1 MDCANELK
9 DSKNRGGIDDGNLS
23 LRMMASRNNG
33 LNVSRIASNGNPSVL
48 GPDSGSNLAGLGG
61 GIIEEMKFDKSFGNN
76 TGLLQRNK
84 GSNIDLP
91 KPKTS
96 NRSVSPFNA
105 SVSYYNAIH
114 TYKNNKNRAE
124 SYIFQNEE
132 NN

>member
-1 MDCANELK
+1 M
-9 DSKNRGGIDDGNLS
+9 S

-33 LNVSRIASNGNPSVL
+33 FNISRIASNGNPSVL
-48 GPDSGSNLAGLGG
+48 GPDSGPNLAGLGG
-61 GIIEEMKFDKSFGNN
+61 AMIEELKLERGHANN

-84 GSNIDLP
+84 GSNMDLP
-91 KPKTS
+91 RPRTS

-124 SYIFQNEE
+124 SLIFQNDD
-132 NN
+132 N